1 MAEANDGAVTGLLA
15 RIRAGDASARE
26 AIVPLVYDELRRL
39 AASYLKH
46 ERGNHTLQPTAL
58 VHEAYLRLVDQRDVA
73 WQNRAHFMGVA
84 AIVMRRVLVNHA
96 RERAAAKR
104 GDGLVPESL
113 TVVGDVAAPAPV
125 DLLAL
130 DRALDAL
137 AALDARKCRVV
148 ELKFFGGLTTEETAE
163 AVDASVATVER
174 DWSFARAWLYDH
186 LSQ

>member
-1 MAEANDGAVTGLLA
+1 M
-15 RIRAGDASARE
+15 
-26 AIVPLVYDELRRL
+26 
-39 AASYLKH
+39 
-46 ERGNHTLQPTAL
+46 
-58 VHEAYLRLVDQRDVA
+58 
-73 WQNRAHFMGVA
+73 
-84 AIVMRRVLVNHA
+84 
-96 RERAAAKR
+96 
-104 GDGLVPESL
+104 VPESL

-174 DWSFARAWLYDH
+174 DWSFARAWLYHH
-186 LSQ
+186 LSR